1 MNRRAFSVYAFV
13 AILLALLV
21 PNVSQAQL
29 SPRLITGDWSVQSAG
44 QEFHKGIM
52 HLTQQGY
59 TVVGHVKG
67 PKGTIS
73 LNGKLN
79 NNVLSA
85 TWHGPSGETGWLTFN
100 FAGTFL
106 SFNGDYG
113 YAGRKPSGQVIGKL
127 VKSTAM

>member
-1 MNRRAFSVYAFV
+1 MNQRAISAYALV
-13 AILLALLV
+13 ALLLALLT
-21 PNVSQAQL
+21 PSVSQAQL

-44 QEFHKGIM
+44 AEFRKGIL

-79 NNVLSA
+79 NNVLSG
-85 TWHGPSGETGWLTFN
+85 TWHGPTGETGWLTFN
-100 FAGTFL
+100 FASTFL

>member
-1 MNRRAFSVYAFV
+1 MNRRAFSAYALAALV
-13 AILLALLV
+13 VALLV
-21 PNVSQAQL
+21 PSNSQAQL
-29 SPRLITGDWSVQSAG
+29 SPRFITGDWSVQSAG
-44 QEFHKGIM
+44 VEFHKGIM

-59 TVVGHVKG
+59 TVVGHLKG
-67 PKGTIS
+67 PRGTIS

-85 TWHGPSGETGWLTFN
+85 TWHGPTGETGWLTFN
-100 FAGTFL
+100 FAPSFL

-113 YAGRKPSGQVIGKL
+113 YAGRKPTGQVIGKL